1 MTDLLPFRDVLDAA
15 DRLSQDEQEE
25 LISIL
30 QRRLVQAA
38 RQRLEAEIQQ
48 ARQEF
53 AEGRCSPA
61 TPDEL
66 MTEILR

>member
-1 MTDLLPFRDVLDAA
+1 MTHVLPFRDVLEAA
-15 DRLSQDEQEE
+15 DHLSQDEQEE

-30 QRRLVQAA
+30 QRRLVDAA
-38 RQRLEAEIQQ
+38 RQRLATEVQEA
-48 ARQEF
+48 RREF

-66 MTEILR
+66 MSEILK